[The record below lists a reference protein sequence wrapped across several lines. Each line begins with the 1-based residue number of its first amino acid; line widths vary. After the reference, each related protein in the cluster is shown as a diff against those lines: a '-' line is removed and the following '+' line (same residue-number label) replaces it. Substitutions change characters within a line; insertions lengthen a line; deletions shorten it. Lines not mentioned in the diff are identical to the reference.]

1 MAQRLNVT
9 LLLIVLLTAFSTA
22 YAQTGTITGKIV
34 DAKTDEPLIGASVLV
49 EGTTHGAAAD
59 LDGNFVIQ
67 NVPTGNH
74 TLIASYVAYLTETLA
89 GIEVG
94 NNNETRVEIALLS
107 DDISLE
113 EVEVIART
121 NRESEN
127 ILLMDQRQALVA
139 TPVGSS

>member
-1 MAQRLNVT
+1 MNPINNYFRLSLITLFFFLMANG
-9 LLLIVLLTAFSTA
+9 F
-22 YAQTGTITGKIV
+22 AQTGTIKGIIV

-113 EVEVIART
+113 EVEVIARA

-127 ILLMDQRQALVA
+127 ILDRKSV
-139 TPVGSS
+139 V

>member
-1 MAQRLNVT
+1 M
-9 LLLIVLLTAFSTA
+9 
-22 YAQTGTITGKIV
+22 
-34 DAKTDEPLIGASVLV
+34 
-49 EGTTHGAAAD
+49 
-59 LDGNFVIQ
+59 IQ
-67 NVPTGNH
+67 NVPAGNH

-113 EVEVIART
+113 EVEVIARA

-139 TPVGSS
+139 TQAVGARELSRKGIGDARSAVA